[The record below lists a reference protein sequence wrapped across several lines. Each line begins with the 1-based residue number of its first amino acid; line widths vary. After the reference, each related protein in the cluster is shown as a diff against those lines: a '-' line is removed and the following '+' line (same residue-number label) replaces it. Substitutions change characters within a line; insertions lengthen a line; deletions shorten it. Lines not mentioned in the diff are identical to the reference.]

1 MKIQTNSLLL
11 ISIAL
16 LISACDLFKP
26 ENIVWSPAGQ
36 SPLMEIRQLAPNDQ
50 TLFAG
55 GLVIPGQIGLTK
67 LDLTTGKWEQISG
80 NIPTNHSV
88 SALLIDG
95 DSLFASFFSNSD
107 QGGSI
112 WLSPDLGKT
121 WPEQPLPFPASVD
134 PRCMLQTG
142 TDPVTLL
149 VGSVDNGIFL
159 TTDKGTTWQ
168 TPLTPTE
175 DPGIQCLVVDAEDEN
190 YLIAGTRTGLYESL
204 DRGNTWSAIT
214 NRISS
219 DPFFV
224 VDVEAHPDLAGC
236 FVCIYR
242 TQASSASL
250 ALTTDKGQT
259 WRAIRN
265 GLYEDSQ
272 PRCIA
277 FHPTRQNVWFLG
289 TVMDGVYRTDDSGG
303 TWYPINGGLP
313 LKDQLL
319 IVHALTILPSNP
331 PILFAGTNAGGAS
344 FRHTI
349 L

>member
-1 MKIQTNSLLL
+1 MKIQTNFLLL

-16 LISACDLFKP
+16 LISGCDLLKT
-26 ENIVWSPAGQ
+26 ETIVWSPAGQ
-36 SPLMEIRQLAPNDQ
+36 SPLMEVRQLVPNNQ

-55 GLVIPGQIGLTK
+55 GLVIPGQVGLTQQ
-67 LDLTTGKWEQISG
+67 DLTTGKWEQITG
-80 NIPTNHSV
+80 NFPINHSV
-88 SALLIDG
+88 SAIIVDG
-95 DSLFASFFSNSD
+95 NSLFVSLFSNSD
-107 QGGSI
+107 QEGSL

-121 WPEQPLPFPASVD
+121 WPEQPIALPESVD
-134 PRCMLQTG
+134 PRCMLHTR

-149 VGSVDNGIFL
+149 VGSVNNGVFL
-159 TTDKGTTWQ
+159 TTDQGATWQ
-168 TPLTPTE
+168 TPATPPE

-204 DRGNTWSAIT
+204 DRGDTWTAIT
-214 NRISS
+214 NRISG

-236 FVCIYR
+236 FICIYR
-242 TQASSASL
+242 THASSASL

-259 WRAIRN
+259 WKNIRN

-277 FHPTRQNVWFLG
+277 FHPTQPNVWFLG
-289 TVMDGVYRTDDSGG
+289 TVMDGVYRTDNSGEI
-303 TWYPINGGLP
+303 WYPINGGLP

-319 IVHALTILPSNP
+319 IVHALAILPSNP
-331 PILFAGTNAGGAS
+331 PVLFAGTNAGGAT

-349 L
+349 Q